1 MDRITLPVADDMHL
15 HLRQDDMLAH
25 VAPMVAAGGVGRCI
39 VMPNTIPPTNSIEA
53 ALAYRDALMAV
64 MPDVEVY
71 PTIYLTPALLPAH
84 IERAKQAGVIGIKCY
99 PRGVTTN
106 SESGVED
113 LAVYDPIFAAMEAA
127 GMVLLIHGEVP
138 SNDAIDV
145 CIMNAEQRFLPE
157 LERLHRCFPQL
168 RMVLEHVSS
177 RAAVDCVKGMGES
190 VGATVTPH
198 HLDLT
203 IDDWATNIHNFC
215 KPAAKCAH
223 DRDAIRAVVA
233 DGHPRFFLGSDSAP
247 HPRASKECI
256 GGKAGVFT
264 TPLLL
269 PYVADT
275 LDRLGALPRLPE
287 FVSAFGAAFY
297 GFEPNVRTQTLVRR
311 EQTVPAVYGDV
322 VPYRSGESLAWML
335 EVES

>member
-1 MDRITLPVADDMHL
+1 MDKITLPVADDMHV
-15 HLRQDDMLAH
+15 HLRQDEMLAR
-25 VAPMVAAGGVGRCI
+25 VAPMVASGGIGRCI
-39 VMPNTIPPTNSIEA
+39 VMPNTIPPTNSIDS
-53 ALAYRDALMAV
+53 ALTYRDALAAV
-64 MPDVEVY
+64 MPGVEVF
-71 PTIYLTPALLPAH
+71 PTIYLTPALVPDQ
-84 IERAKQAGVIGIKCY
+84 IEAVKQAGVIGIKCY

-113 LAVYDPIFAAMEAA
+113 LAVYDPVFAAMEAA

-157 LERLHRCFPQL
+157 LERLHRCFPRL

-177 RAAVDCVKGMGES
+177 RAAVACVKGMGDT

-223 DRDAIRAVVA
+223 DRDAIRAAVA
-233 DGHPRFFLGSDSAP
+233 EGHPRFFLGSDSAP
-247 HPRASKECI
+247 HPRASKECL
-256 GGKAGVFT
+256 GGKAGIFT

-275 LDRLGALPRLPE
+275 LDRIGALERLPD
-287 FVSAFGAAFY
+287 FVAAFGAAFY
-297 GFEPNVRTQTLVRR
+297 GLPQNRRMQTLVRQ
-311 EQTVPAVYGDV
+311 EQVVPPAYGDV
-322 VPYRSGESLAWML
+322 VPFRSGETLGWTL
-335 EVES
+335 EKG

>member
-1 MDRITLPVADDMHL
+1 MDKITLPVADDMHV
-15 HLRQDDMLAH
+15 HLRQDEMLAC
-25 VAPMVAAGGVGRCI
+25 VAPMVASGGIGRCI
-39 VMPNTIPPTNSIEA
+39 VMPNTIPPTNSIDSA
-53 ALAYRDALMAV
+53 LTYSDALAAV
-64 MPDVEVY
+64 MPGVEVF
-71 PTIYLTPALLPAH
+71 PTIYLTPALVPDQ
-84 IERAKQAGVIGIKCY
+84 IEAVKQAGVIGIKCY

-113 LAVYDPIFAAMEAA
+113 LALYDPVFAAMEAA

-157 LERLHRCFPQL
+157 LERLHRCFPRL

-177 RAAVDCVKGMGES
+177 RAAVECVKGMGDT

-223 DRDAIRAVVA
+223 DRDAIRAAVA
-233 DGHPRFFLGSDSAP
+233 EGHPRFFLGSDSAP

-275 LDRLGALPRLPE
+275 LDRIGALERLPN
-287 FVSAFGAAFY
+287 FVAAFGAAFY
-297 GFEPNVRTQTLVRR
+297 GLPQNRRMQTLVRQ
-311 EQTVPAVYGDV
+311 EQVVPSAYGDV
-322 VPYRSGESLAWML
+322 VPYRSGEPLGWAL
-335 EVES
+335 EKG

>member
-1 MDRITLPVADDMHL
+1 MDRITLPVADDMHV
-15 HLRQDDMLAH
+15 HLRQDEMLSR
-25 VAPMVAAGGVGRCI
+25 VAPMVAAGGIGRCI
-39 VMPNTIPPTNSIEA
+39 VMPNTQPPTHSLEA
-53 ALAYRDALMAV
+53 AQAYRQTLLAV
-64 MPDVEVY
+64 MPEVEVF
-71 PTIYLTPALLPAH
+71 PTIYLTPTLLPEQIAV
-84 IERAKQAGVIGIKCY
+84 AKQAGVIGIKCY
-99 PRGVTTN
+99 PKGVTTN

-113 LAVYDPIFAAMEAA
+113 LGVYDPVFAAMEAA
-127 GMVLLIHGEVP
+127 DMVLLIHGEVP
-138 SNDAIDV
+138 SNDALDV

-157 LERLHRCFPQL
+157 LERLHSSFPRL

-177 RAAVDCVKGMGES
+177 RAAVTCVKALGPT

-223 DRDAIRAVVA
+223 DRDAIRAAVA
-233 DGHPRFFLGSDSAP
+233 EGHPRFFLGSDSAP

-275 LDRLGALPRLPE
+275 LDRLGVLERLPD
-287 FVSAFGAAFY
+287 FVASFGAAFY
-297 GFEPNVRTQTLVRR
+297 GLAPNTRTQTLVRR
-311 EQTVPAVYGDV
+311 EQEVPALYGDV
-322 VPYRSGESLAWML
+322 VPYRSGERLGWTL
-335 EVES
+335 EKG